1 MGASDLPVG
10 RWGNSLAV
18 RIPSKMARELGV
30 EEGDTLHAV
39 VTGSAQLTLQAT
51 VRPKMS
57 MADFVARIQALHS
70 RIPVTQPVVEEMRR
84 DARY

>member
-39 VTGSAQLTLQAT
+39 VTGSAQLTLQAAAT
-51 VRPKMS
+51 PKLS

-84 DARY
+84 NARY